1 VKEENRMARL
11 AGKVAMVTGA
21 GTGIGLATAK
31 LFAEEGAKVVVAE
44 LDEAS
49 GRAAAGAVKGLF
61 VKLDAREEAD
71 WARALAEVKAKHGA
85 LHVLVNNAGVLCRSE
100 RPDVENTSL
109 DEWRWLQRVNVE
121 GVFLGCKLAIPLMR
135 DSGGG
140 SIVNLSSIAGLM
152 ATPHLAAYGASKGA
166 VRQLTKSVAVHCG
179 RRGDGIRCNSVHPGL
194 IETQMGEKVS
204 GLGGADPAQT
214 KETRRKMVPLGRLG
228 RPEDVASCILFLAS
242 DDSRYMTGAELV
254 VDGGFTVV

>member
-1 VKEENRMARL
+1 MARL

-31 LFAEEGAKVVVAE
+31 LFAQEGAQVVVAE

-49 GRAAAGAVKGLF
+49 GRAAAEAVKGLF

-71 WARALAEVKAKHGA
+71 WARALDEVRAKRGG
-85 LHVLVNNAGVLCRSE
+85 LHVLVTNAGVLCRSE
-100 RPDVENTSL
+100 QPDVESTSL

-121 GVFLGCKLAIPLMR
+121 GVFLGCKLALPLMR

-140 SIVNLSSIAGLM
+140 SIVNLSSIAGLL
-152 ATPHLAAYGASKGA
+152 ASPHLAAYGASKGA
-166 VRQLTKSVAVHCG
+166 VRQFTKSVAAHCG
-179 RRGDGIRCNSVHPGL
+179 RRGYRIRCNSVHPGL
-194 IETQMGEKVS
+194 IETQMGDKVM
-204 GLGGADPAQT
+204 GLGGADPAQN
-214 KETRRKMVPLGRLG
+214 KETRRKAVPLGELG

-242 DDSRYMTGAELV
+242 DDARYVTGAELV
-254 VDGGFTVV
+254 VDGGYTIL